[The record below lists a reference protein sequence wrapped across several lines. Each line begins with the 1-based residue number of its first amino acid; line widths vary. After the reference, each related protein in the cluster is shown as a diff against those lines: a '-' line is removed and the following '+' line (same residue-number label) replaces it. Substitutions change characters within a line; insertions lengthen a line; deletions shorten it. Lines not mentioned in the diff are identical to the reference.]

1 MCRRAKDD
9 RKLNTKS
16 IFQHLLATE
25 HLPIPYPAKMTDRSL
40 PLTVESPAL
49 TKIDWAAGM
58 GYRRL
63 KAATI
68 LGCLWVGVAG
78 LHLVSWGSIVAWTIT
93 GIFCLRAIKLVTTKV
108 ASPPV
113 FIPPQTYPFISL
125 AIAAKNEAAVITS
138 LVASLCSLDYPVDR
152 YEVWAI
158 DDNSTDRTPEILDT
172 LAQKYPQLQVLHRT
186 EQDTGGKSA
195 ALNQVLA
202 LMQGEFIGVFDADA
216 QVTPNFLYQV
226 LAYFQTATVGAIQL
240 RKAISNSETNFLTR
254 GQRAEMALDAYL
266 QQQRTGS
273 GGIGEL
279 RGNGQFVRRT
289 ALTSC
294 DGWNEETITDD
305 LDLTIRLYLT
315 GWEIELMP
323 YPPVGEE
330 GVTTFKALWHQR
342 NRWAEGGFQ
351 RYLDYWRSI
360 VSNQIGTTK
369 TLDLLSFLSIQYLL
383 PPAGIPDFLMSIW
396 LKHPP
401 LLLPMTASLGI
412 ALPLWAIWIGLK
424 RSYQQAD
431 LPVSFAKLVTQ
442 TAIGLVFILHWLVV
456 MPLAIARMAIFPK
469 QLKWV
474 KTLRQ
479 ADLK

>member
-1 MCRRAKDD
+1 M
-9 RKLNTKS
+9 
-16 IFQHLLATE
+16 TE
-25 HLPIPYPAKMTDRSL
+25 RSL
-40 PLTVESPAL
+40 PLTVEDPNL
-49 TKIDWAAGM
+49 PVIDWSLGM
-58 GYRRL
+58 DYRRC
-63 KAATI
+63 KAAI
-68 LGCLWVGVAG
+68 VMGSLWVGVAA
-78 LHLVSWGSIVAWTIT
+78 LHLISWGYIVAWIVTS
-93 GIFCLRAIKLVTTKV
+93 IFCLRALKLVSINVVT
-108 ASPPV
+108 PPIL
-113 FIPPQTYPFISL
+113 IPPQTYPFISL
-125 AIAAKNEAAVITS
+125 AIAAKNEAAVITN
-138 LVASLCSLDYPVDR
+138 LVESLCSLDYPADR

-186 EQDTGGKSA
+186 DRDTGGKSA
-195 ALNQVLA
+195 ALNQVLT
-202 LMQGEFIGVFDADA
+202 LMQGEIIGVFDADA
-216 QVTPNFLYQV
+216 QVTPNFLDQV

-266 QQQRTGS
+266 QQQRTSS

-289 ALTSC
+289 ALASC
-294 DGWNEETITDD
+294 DGWNEQTITDD
-305 LDLTIRLYLT
+305 LDLTIRLHLT
-315 GWEIELMP
+315 GWDIALMP

-360 VSNQIGTTK
+360 ASNRMGTKK

-383 PPAGIPDFLMSIW
+383 PPAGIPDFLMAIW

-401 LLLPMTASLGI
+401 LLLPMTASLGL
-412 ALPLWAIWIGLK
+412 ALPLWATWVGLR
-424 RSYQQAD
+424 RSYQQANQPANFST
-431 LPVSFAKLVTQ
+431 LIAQ
-442 TAIGLVFILHWLVV
+442 TAIGSLFILHWLVI
-456 MPLAIARMAIFPK
+456 MPFAIARMVIFPK
-469 QLKWV
+469 RLKWV

-479 ADLK
+479 ADL

>member
-1 MCRRAKDD
+1 
-9 RKLNTKS
+9 
-16 IFQHLLATE
+16 
-25 HLPIPYPAKMTDRSL
+25 MTDRSL
-40 PLTVESPAL
+40 QLTIENP
-49 TKIDWAAGM
+49 TEPTIDWSVGM

-68 LGCLWVGVAG
+68 LGSVWVGVVA
-78 LHLVSWGSIVAWTIT
+78 LHLISWGYILAWAIAS
-93 GIFCLRAIKLVTTKV
+93 IFCLRALKLVATKV
-108 ASPPV
+108 APPPL

-138 LVASLCSLDYPVDR
+138 LVESLCSLDYPIDR

-158 DDNSTDRTPEILDT
+158 DDRSSDRTPEILDR

-186 EQDTGGKSA
+186 EQATGGKSG
-195 ALNQVLA
+195 ALNQVLS
-202 LMQGEFIGVFDADA
+202 LMQGEIIGVFDADA
-216 QVTPNFLYQV
+216 QVTPDFLYQV
-226 LAYFQTATVGAIQL
+226 LAYFQSETVGAIQL
-240 RKAISNSETNFLTR
+240 RKAIVNSDTNFLTR

-266 QQQRTGS
+266 QQQRTSG

-289 ALTSC
+289 ALDSC
-294 DGWNEETITDD
+294 DGWNEQTITDD
-305 LDLTIRLYLT
+305 LDLTIRLHLT
-315 GWEIELMP
+315 GWDIELMP

-351 RYLDYWRSI
+351 RYLDYWDAI
-360 VSNQIGTTK
+360 ASNRMGTKK

-383 PPAGIPDFLMSIW
+383 PPAGIPDFLMALW

-401 LLLPMTASLGI
+401 LLLPMTASLGV
-412 ALPLWAIWIGLK
+412 ALPLWATWVGLR
-424 RSYQQAD
+424 RSYQQANRT
-431 LPVSFAKLVTQ
+431 VSIARLLSQ
-442 TAIGLVFILHWLVV
+442 TAVGSLFILHWLVV

-469 QLKWV
+469 RLKWV

-479 ADLK
+479 ADL

>member
-1 MCRRAKDD
+1 M
-9 RKLNTKS
+9 
-16 IFQHLLATE
+16 TE
-25 HLPIPYPAKMTDRSL
+25 RSL
-40 PLTVESPAL
+40 PLTVEDQHLPP
-49 TKIDWAAGM
+49 IDWSLGM

-68 LGCLWVGVAG
+68 MGSLWMGVAA
-78 LHLVSWGSIVAWTIT
+78 LHLISWGYLVAWGVTS
-93 GIFCLRAIKLVTTKV
+93 IFCLQALRLVTTKV
-108 ASPPV
+108 VSPPV
-113 FIPPQTYPFISL
+113 FLPPLTYPFISL
-125 AIAAKNEAAVITS
+125 AIAAKNEAAVITN
-138 LVASLCSLDYPVDR
+138 LVESLCSLDYPADR

-158 DDNSTDRTPEILDT
+158 DDNSTDRTPEILDQ

-186 EQDTGGKSA
+186 DRDTGGKSA
-195 ALNQVLA
+195 ALNQVLT
-202 LMQGEFIGVFDADA
+202 LMKGEIIGVFDADA
-216 QVTPNFLYQV
+216 QVTPDFLNQV
-226 LAYFQTATVGAIQL
+226 LAYFQTASVGAIQL

-266 QQQRTGS
+266 QQQRTS
-273 GGIGEL
+273 NGGIGEL

-294 DGWNEETITDD
+294 DGWNEATITDD
-305 LDLTIRLYLT
+305 LDLTIRLHLT
-315 GWEIELMP
+315 GWDIALMP

-360 VSNQIGTTK
+360 ASNRMGTKK

-383 PPAGIPDFLMSIW
+383 PPAGIPDFMMAIW

-401 LLLPMTASLGI
+401 LLLPMTASLGL
-412 ALPLWAIWIGLK
+412 ALPLWATWVGLR

-431 LPVSFAKLVTQ
+431 RPANLSTLLTQ
-442 TAIGLVFILHWLVV
+442 TAIGSLFILHWLVI
-456 MPLAIARMAIFPK
+456 MPFAIARMVIFPK
-469 QLKWV
+469 RLKWV

-479 ADLK
+479 ADL

>member
-1 MCRRAKDD
+1 
-9 RKLNTKS
+9 
-16 IFQHLLATE
+16 
-25 HLPIPYPAKMTDRSL
+25 MTDRSL
-40 PLTVESPAL
+40 PLTVENPPVP
-49 TKIDWAAGM
+49 TIDWSAGM

-68 LGCLWVGVAG
+68 LGSLWLGVAA
-78 LHLVSWGSIVAWTIT
+78 LHLISWGYLIAWAIT
-93 GIFCLRAIKLVTTKV
+93 SVFCVRALKLVATKV
-108 ASPPV
+108 AAPPV
-113 FIPPQTYPFISL
+113 LIPPQTYPFISL
-125 AIAAKNEAAVITS
+125 AIAAKNEAAVITT
-138 LVASLCSLDYPVDR
+138 LVESLCSLNYPVDR

-186 EQDTGGKSA
+186 ERDTGGKSA
-195 ALNQVLA
+195 ALNQVLT
-202 LMQGEFIGVFDADA
+202 LMQGELIGVFDADA
-216 QVTPNFLYQV
+216 QVTPDFLHQV
-226 LAYFQTATVGAIQL
+226 LAYFQTASVGAIQL
-240 RKAISNSETNFLTR
+240 RKAISNSDTNFLTR

-266 QQQRTGS
+266 QQQRTGGS
-273 GGIGEL
+273 GIGEL

-289 ALTSC
+289 ALNSC

-305 LDLTIRLYLT
+305 LDLTIRLQLT
-315 GWEIELMP
+315 GWDIELMP

-360 VSNQIGTTK
+360 SSNRMGTTK
-369 TLDLLSFLSIQYLL
+369 TLDTISFFLIQYLL
-383 PPAGIPDFLMSIW
+383 PPAGIPDFLMAIW

-412 ALPLWAIWIGLK
+412 ALPLWGIWVGLR

-431 LPVSFAKLVTQ
+431 LPVSFTTLFTQ
-442 TAIGLVFILHWLVV
+442 TAIGSLFILHWLVI
-456 MPLAIARMAIFPK
+456 MPLAIVRMAILPK
-469 QLKWV
+469 RLKWV

-479 ADLK
+479 ADL

>member
-1 MCRRAKDD
+1 
-9 RKLNTKS
+9 
-16 IFQHLLATE
+16 
-25 HLPIPYPAKMTDRSL
+25 MTDRSL
-40 PLTVESPAL
+40 QLTIENP
-49 TKIDWAAGM
+49 TEPTIDWAVGM

-68 LGCLWVGVAG
+68 LGSLWVGVVA
-78 LHLVSWGSIVAWTIT
+78 LHLISWGYILAWAIAS
-93 GIFCLRAIKLVTTKV
+93 IFCLRALKLVATKV
-108 ASPPV
+108 APPPL

-138 LVASLCSLDYPVDR
+138 LVESLCSLDYPIDR

-158 DDNSTDRTPEILDT
+158 DDRSSDRTPEILDL

-186 EQDTGGKSA
+186 EQATGGKSG
-195 ALNQVLA
+195 ALNQVLS
-202 LMQGEFIGVFDADA
+202 LMQGEIIGVFDADA
-216 QVTPNFLYQV
+216 QVTPDFLYQV
-226 LAYFQTATVGAIQL
+226 LAYFQTETVGAIQL
-240 RKAISNSETNFLTR
+240 RKAIVNSDTNFLTR

-266 QQQRTGS
+266 QQQRTSG

-289 ALTSC
+289 ALDSC
-294 DGWNEETITDD
+294 DGWNEQTITDD
-305 LDLTIRLYLT
+305 LDLTIRLHLT
-315 GWEIELMP
+315 GWDIELMP

-351 RYLDYWRSI
+351 RYLDYWDAI
-360 VSNQIGTTK
+360 ASNRMGTKK

-383 PPAGIPDFLMSIW
+383 PPAGIPDFLMALW

-401 LLLPMTASLGI
+401 LLLPMTASLGV
-412 ALPLWAIWIGLK
+412 ALPLWATWVGLR
-424 RSYQQAD
+424 RSYQQANRT
-431 LPVSFAKLVTQ
+431 VSIARRLSQ
-442 TAIGLVFILHWLVV
+442 TAIGSLFILHWLVV

-469 QLKWV
+469 RLKWV
-474 KTLRQ
+474 KTPRQ
-479 ADLK
+479 ADL